1 MINKIVTTS
10 LVVSALLLSACGNGG
25 EGESVLQ
32 TQQLLDNRD
41 YDGVIAKLEN
51 NATTLSND
59 DSIAL
64 ASAYMGKAGFSLAS
78 IIGIV
83 ATNANGAGDAFT
95 AFIKDAVTNSS
106 NDAIGELE
114 IAKNYYNSVLQTKC
128 LDTQGVL
135 SSSES
140 DLCLYAGL
148 ANIAQTT
155 VSINSLTDNIN
166 ALGNGADNKLKA
178 SICAMQYAND
188 GSTGECSVSP
198 NADATFTQSGTT
210 YKSIDVTYNGNSFE
224 YLLTKAVPS
233 STVITKGFCPLDDF
247 SKRVLTKNSTGY
259 EASYHV
265 CPTTETATTQEI
277 TTQKVLVDALNNSTD
292 LLATVATDDVK
303 KDVEKFKQEI
313 LVANG
318 RQNDSNKTLT
328 DADIIKY
335 LQDNNK

>member
-1 MINKIVTTS
+1 MIKRILTTS
-10 LVVSALLLSACGNGG
+10 LVVSALLLSACGDGG
-25 EGESVLQ
+25 EGESVLE
-32 TQQLLDNRD
+32 TQQMLDERN

-51 NATTLSND
+51 NTTALSD
-59 DSIAL
+59 GDSIAL

-83 ATNANGAGDAFT
+83 ATNANGTGDAFT
-95 AFIKDAVTNSS
+95 AFVKDAVKNSS

-114 IAKNYYNSVLQTKC
+114 VAKNYYNSVLQTKC
-128 LDTQGVL
+128 LDQQGVL

-155 VSINSLTDNIN
+155 VSISSLTDNIN
-166 ALGNGADNKLKA
+166 ALGKTADDKLKA
-178 SICAMQYAND
+178 SVCAMQYAYD
-188 GSTGECSVSP
+188 GSSGECSVST
-198 NADATFTQSGTT
+198 NADATFTQSATT

-224 YLLTKAVPS
+224 YLLTKTVPS

-247 SKRVLTKNSTGY
+247 SKRVSTKLTTGY

-265 CPTTETATTQEI
+265 CPTTEKTTAEEI

-303 KDVEKFKQEI
+303 KDIEEFKQEI

-328 DADIIKY
+328 TTDIIKY
-335 LQDNNK
+335 LEDNNK